1 MNVRRGVVKVGG
13 DVVVYKETSLEL
25 FWTLNL
31 YLVMLME
38 RLVGDIICVVLK
50 TPVIIIVR

>member
-1 MNVRRGVVKVGG
+1 MSGRRGVVKVGG
-13 DVVVYKETSLEL
+13 DVVAYKETSLEL

-38 RLVGDIICVVLK
+38 RLVGDIICVAPK

>member
-1 MNVRRGVVKVGG
+1 MSQGGVVKVGG
-13 DVVVYKETSLEL
+13 DVVAYRETSLEL

-38 RLVGDIICVVLK
+38 RLVGDIICVAPK